1 MDRPVCVEIYLFLYL
16 LCTYQVNV
24 LDIYC
29 LYLFLENDRGTYL
42 RDPLLV
48 NVRVLHLYRVEEKE
62 NERNSDVF

>member
-29 LYLFLENDRGTYL
+29 LYLFLENDHGTYL
-42 RDPLLV
+42 RDPLLA